1 MRSGI
6 LRCYI
11 QTLKRRLDAPF
22 PSAIAQRQRYAMKLL
37 RSVHLRRAKDHAK

>member
-11 QTLKRRLDAPF
+11 STLKLRANAPF
-22 PSAIAQRQRYAMKLL
+22 PSEIARRQRYAMKLL
-37 RSVHLRRAKDHAK
+37 RSVHLRRV

>member
-11 QTLKRRLDAPF
+11 STLKLRANATWPGQ
-22 PSAIAQRQRYAMKLL
+22 IARRQRYRHSAL
-37 RSVHLRRAKDHAK
+37 RPVAR